1 MDNLLTYVIVAIAAA
16 VVGVVVTRA
25 VTSSQQKKTEES
37 RDLNPQ
43 SPNPQ
48 SDDHALKNDQVPSD
62 LILRSLDSL
71 HLGVVICDRAG
82 TVIFRN
88 RLVTS
93 LVNGRHQDALAARA
107 LDDLLN
113 SARTENFKEQ
123 TFELYGPPKRT
134 YRIIT
139 QPLEDDGQ
147 RVGYLATLEDISDK
161 KHLDE
166 IRRDFV
172 ANVSHELKTPIGA
185 IGLLAETLEAEEEFQ
200 VIRRL
205 SGRIQLEAFR
215 LGRIIE
221 DLIDLSRIESE
232 EIPKKELLSVYGL
245 IDEAMSRILPSA
257 EVRGVL
263 LETKDFEQDVYVGG
277 DRRQLISA
285 IYNLLD
291 NAVKYSDPGERV
303 EVSVES
309 NEAWVDIAI
318 RDEGIGIPSRDIER
332 VFERFYRVDQT
343 RSRATGGTGLGLA
356 IVRHVVNNH
365 EGRILLESREGVG
378 STFTLRLPLVDPEET

>member
-16 VVGVVVTRA
+16 VVGVMVARA
-25 VTSSQQKKTEES
+25 VSKPQQKQLEDS
-37 RDLNPQ
+37 RRPDQ
-43 SPNPQ
+43 H
-48 SDDHALKNDQVPSD
+48 SDDRALQNNPVPSD

-71 HLGVVICDRAG
+71 HLGVVICDQAG

-88 RLVTS
+88 KLVTS
-93 LVNGRHQDALAARA
+93 LINGRHQDALAARA

-113 SARTENFKEQ
+113 SARFENFKEQ

-139 QPLEDDGQ
+139 RPLEEEGN

-161 KHLDE
+161 THLDE

-185 IGLLAETLEAEEEFQ
+185 IGLLAETLEAEEELPI
-200 VIRRL
+200 VRRL

-291 NAVKYSDPGERV
+291 NAVKYSDPG
-303 EVSVES
+303 
-309 NEAWVDIAI
+309 
-318 RDEGIGIPSRDIER
+318 
-332 VFERFYRVDQT
+332 
-343 RSRATGGTGLGLA
+343 
-356 IVRHVVNNH
+356 
-365 EGRILLESREGVG
+365 
-378 STFTLRLPLVDPEET
+378 

>member
-1 MDNLLTYVIVAIAAA
+1 MDNLLTYLIVAVAAA

-25 VTSSQQKKTEES
+25 VFSSQQKHSEQS
-37 RDLNPQ
+37 RGQKPQ
-43 SPNPQ
+43 SPNQQGGDYGPR
-48 SDDHALKNDQVPSD
+48 NDQVSSD
-62 LILRSLDSL
+62 LILRSLDTL
-71 HLGVVICDRAG
+71 HLGVVICDRTGAA
-82 TVIFRN
+82 IFRN
-88 RLVTS
+88 KLVAS

-139 QPLEDDGQ
+139 QPLGDESE

-221 DLIDLSRIESE
+221 DLIDLSRIEAE

-263 LETKDFEQDVYVGG
+263 LETKEFEQDVYVGG

-303 EVSVES
+303 EVNVES
-309 NEAWVDIAI
+309 DDAWVDIAV

-378 STFTLRLPLVDPEET
+378 STFTLRLPLVDPEEK

>member
-1 MDNLLTYVIVAIAAA
+1 MDNLLTYVVVALGAA
-16 VVGVVVTRA
+16 VVGVVVSRA
-25 VTSSQQKKTEES
+25 VSISQQNQKEDPKKG
-37 RDLNPQ
+37 DLQADGPSTDN
-43 SPNPQ
+43 S
-48 SDDHALKNDQVPSD
+48 AVPSD

-71 HLGVVICDRAG
+71 HLGVVICDHAG

-88 RLVTS
+88 RLVAS

-107 LDDLLN
+107 LDDLMN
-113 SARTENFKEQ
+113 AARFENFKEQ

-139 QPLEDDGQ
+139 QPLEEGTQ

-185 IGLLAETLEAEEEFQ
+185 IGLLAETLEAEEDLP

-232 EIPKKELLSVYGL
+232 EIPKKELLSVYSL

-263 LETKDFEQDVYVGG
+263 LEAKDFDQDVYVGG

-309 NEAWVDIAI
+309 DENWVDIAI

-378 STFTLRLPLVDPEET
+378 STFTLRLPLVDPEEK

>member
-25 VTSSQQKKTEES
+25 VTGSQQKQTEEP
-37 RDLNPQ
+37 RGLNLQ

-82 TVIFRN
+82 AVIFRN
-88 RLVTS
+88 RLVAS
-93 LVNGRHQDALAARA
+93 LVNGRHQEPLAALP

-318 RDEGIGIPSRDIER
+318 RDEGLGIPSRDIER

>member
-1 MDNLLTYVIVAIAAA
+1 M
-16 VVGVVVTRA
+16 
-25 VTSSQQKKTEES
+25 
-37 RDLNPQ
+37 
-43 SPNPQ
+43 
-48 SDDHALKNDQVPSD
+48 
-62 LILRSLDSL
+62 
-71 HLGVVICDRAG
+71 
-82 TVIFRN
+82 
-88 RLVTS
+88 
-93 LVNGRHQDALAARA
+93 
-107 LDDLLN
+107 
-113 SARTENFKEQ
+113 
-123 TFELYGPPKRT
+123 
-134 YRIIT
+134 
-139 QPLEDDGQ
+139 
-147 RVGYLATLEDISDK
+147 
-161 KHLDE
+161 
-166 IRRDFV
+166 
-172 ANVSHELKTPIGA
+172 
-185 IGLLAETLEAEEEFQ
+185 
-200 VIRRL
+200 IRRL

-232 EIPKKELLSVYGL
+232 EIPKKELLSVYSL

-263 LETKDFEQDVYVGG
+263 LEAKDFDQDVYVGG

-309 NEAWVDIAI
+309 DENWVDIAI

-378 STFTLRLPLVDPEET
+378 STFTLRLPLVDPEEK

>member
-1 MDNLLTYVIVAIAAA
+1 MDNLLTYLIVAVAAA

-25 VTSSQQKKTEES
+25 VFSSQQKHSEQS
-37 RDLNPQ
+37 RGQKPQ
-43 SPNPQ
+43 SPNQQGGDYGPR
-48 SDDHALKNDQVPSD
+48 NDQVSSD
-62 LILRSLDSL
+62 LILRSLDTL
-71 HLGVVICDRAG
+71 HLGVVICDRTGAA
-82 TVIFRN
+82 IFRN
-88 RLVTS
+88 KLVAS

-139 QPLEDDGQ
+139 QPLGDESE

-205 SGRIQLEAFR
+205 SGRIQLESFR

-221 DLIDLSRIESE
+221 DLIDLSRIEAE

-263 LETKDFEQDVYVGG
+263 LETKEFEQDVYVGG

-303 EVSVES
+303 EVYVES
-309 NEAWVDIAI
+309 DDAWVDIAV

-378 STFTLRLPLVDPEET
+378 STFTLRLPLVDPEEK

>member
-1 MDNLLTYVIVAIAAA
+1 MDNLLTYVVVALGAA
-16 VVGVVVTRA
+16 VVGVVVSRA
-25 VTSSQQKKTEES
+25 VSISQQNQKEDPKKG
-37 RDLNPQ
+37 DLQGDGPSTDN
-43 SPNPQ
+43 S
-48 SDDHALKNDQVPSD
+48 AVPSD

-71 HLGVVICDRAG
+71 HLGVVICDHAG

-88 RLVTS
+88 RLVAS

-107 LDDLLN
+107 LDDLMN
-113 SARTENFKEQ
+113 AARFENFKEQ

-139 QPLEDDGQ
+139 QPLEEGTQ

-185 IGLLAETLEAEEEFQ
+185 IGLLAETLEAEEDLP

-232 EIPKKELLSVYGL
+232 EIPKKELLSVYSL

-263 LETKDFEQDVYVGG
+263 LEAKDFDQDVYVGG

-309 NEAWVDIAI
+309 DENWVDIAI

-356 IVRHVVNNH
+356 IVRHVVTNH

-378 STFTLRLPLVDPEET
+378 STFTLRLPLVDPEEK

>member
-16 VVGVVVTRA
+16 VVGVMVARA
-25 VTSSQQKKTEES
+25 VSKPQQKQLEDS
-37 RDLNPQ
+37 RRPDQ
-43 SPNPQ
+43 H
-48 SDDHALKNDQVPSD
+48 SDDRALQNNPVPSD

-71 HLGVVICDRAG
+71 HLGVVICDQAG

-88 RLVTS
+88 KLVTS
-93 LVNGRHQDALAARA
+93 LINGRHQDALAARA

-113 SARTENFKEQ
+113 SARFENFKEQ

-139 QPLEDDGQ
+139 RPLEEEGK

-161 KHLDE
+161 THLDE

-185 IGLLAETLEAEEEFQ
+185 IGLLAETLEAEEELPI
-200 VIRRL
+200 VRRL

-291 NAVKYSDPGERV
+291 NAVKYSDLGERV

-309 NEAWVDIAI
+309 DEAWVDIAI